1 MGLCPRIGVLS
12 QTMSY
17 LNNSYKDT
25 VYVRGIKF
33 VTIVIPLTICGPF
46 LQQKWYKEQ
55 TFLRMIY
62 GVFAL
67 IAQAGRWVL
76 YYLVGDASKIT
87 NVIQIFAGTMAVA
100 KVLNIRKLVVTVAT
114 AILDIVAEY

>member
-1 MGLCPRIGVLS
+1 MSLCPRIGVLN

-17 LNNSYKDT
+17 LNHSYKDS
-25 VYVRGIKF
+25 VYVRGKKF
-33 VTIVIPLTICGPF
+33 VTIVILLTICGPF
-46 LQQKWYKEQ
+46 LQQIWFKEQ

-67 IAQAGRWVL
+67 KAQAVRWVL

-114 AILDIVAEY
+114 AMLDIVAEY